1 MADDENFDKEDSDD
15 FEKEIIDFIED
26 CWVSIFKNDKLDSNQ
41 KGKILNFID
50 TIDDDSV
57 AHGYVNE
64 IFRVYSDV
72 LRYLYEGYFV
82 NKEEKREQWVN
93 FKQTGSY

>member
-1 MADDENFDKEDSDD
+1 
-15 FEKEIIDFIED
+15 
-26 CWVSIFKNDKLDSNQ
+26 
-41 KGKILNFID
+41 LNFID

>member
-1 MADDENFDKEDSDD
+1 MSIDENYNKDDSDD

-26 CWVSIFKNDKLDSNQ
+26 CWVSIIKNNQLDSRQ
-41 KGKILNFID
+41 KDKILNYID
-50 TIDDDSV
+50 TLDDDSV

-64 IFRVYSDV
+64 VFRVYSDV
-72 LRYLYEGYFV
+72 LRYFYEGYFV
-82 NKEEKREQWVN
+82 NKEEKKEQWVN